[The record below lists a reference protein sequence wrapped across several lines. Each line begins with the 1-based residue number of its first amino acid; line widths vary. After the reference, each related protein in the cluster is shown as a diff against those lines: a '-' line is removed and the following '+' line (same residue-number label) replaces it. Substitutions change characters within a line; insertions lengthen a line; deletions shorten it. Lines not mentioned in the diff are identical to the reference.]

1 MQLAILIAVICAL
14 AQDESTAA
22 EPVGGALWRAALTLA
37 GALVAP
43 LAAALGSLR
52 LLRGLARDDGPS
64 PAECERVWSR
74 IQSLVLGM
82 WLAIVAATMYGLQ
95 WPRVVRTDWSLGA
108 WPLVDEILILLPV
121 LLPLVLYWSV
131 LHRLQ
136 IAAQDALLRTG
147 GARAGGAS
155 RPQSRLAAFLW
166 QNARHH
172 LALVVLPALIV
183 IGLQESL
190 TRIWP
195 TLATNSWW
203 IYPPMLAAML
213 ALMPVAL
220 RSIWRTSPLP
230 SGPLRERLVAICRA
244 QRVGVREIL
253 VWHTDGQ
260 IANAAVAGVL
270 RGLRYVFLT
279 DGLLARLSPAEV
291 EAVLR
296 HELGHITRCH
306 MLLRMLVLAL
316 PLVMWMAVKQ
326 AFPGFIHPLGE
337 RLAAA
342 GWSESMQISL
352 LVPAG
357 LAAYAILVVGRYSRW
372 LEHDADLAT
381 CVWPGG
387 QVDRAAAESFARAL
401 IKIVGRSRESRW
413 SLWLHPSTL
422 SRIAMLGQAIA
433 DPAWAARYR
442 RRLTLV
448 AAGIIALY
456 GLSSI
461 ILVAY
466 ASR

>member
-1 MQLAILIAVICAL
+1 M
-14 AQDESTAA
+14 
-22 EPVGGALWRAALTLA
+22 
-37 GALVAP
+37 
-43 LAAALGSLR
+43 
-52 LLRGLARDDGPS
+52 RGLARDDGPS

-108 WPLVDEILILLPV
+108 WPLVDEVLILLPV

-136 IAAQDALLRTG
+136 VAAQDALLRTS

-190 TRIWP
+190 TRVWP
-195 TLATNSWW
+195 PLATNGWW
-203 IYPPMLAAML
+203 IYLPMLAAML

-220 RSIWRTSPLP
+220 RNIWHTSPLP

-270 RGLRYVFLT
+270 RGLRYVFLS

-291 EAVLR
+291 EAVVR
-296 HELGHITRCH
+296 HELGHITRRH

-316 PLVMWMAVKQ
+316 PLVMWMAAKQ
-326 AFPGFIHPLGE
+326 AVPGLFDSLGE
-337 RLAAA
+337 RLAQA

-352 LVPAG
+352 LVPVG

-387 QVDRAAAESFARAL
+387 QIDRAAAESFARAL
-401 IKIVGRSRESRW
+401 IKIVGRGRESRW
-413 SLWLHPSTL
+413 SLWLHPSAL
-422 SRIAMLGQAIA
+422 SRIAVLGQAIA

-442 RRLTLV
+442 RQLEWLGAMV
-448 AAGIIALY
+448 VALY
-456 GLSSI
+456 ATAALALAVSSQ
-461 ILVAY
+461 
-466 ASR
+466 R

>member
-1 MQLAILIAVICAL
+1 VQLAILIAVICAL
-14 AQDESTAA
+14 AQGESTAG
-22 EPVGGALWRAALTLA
+22 EPVGGALWRTALTLA

-52 LLRGLARDDGPS
+52 LMRGLARDDGPS

-74 IQSLVLGM
+74 IQAIVLGM
-82 WLAIVAATMYGLQ
+82 WLAIVAATMYVLQ

-108 WPLVDEILILLPV
+108 WPLVDEILVLLPV
-121 LLPLVLYWSV
+121 LLPLVLFWSV
-131 LHRLQ
+131 MHRLQ
-136 IAAQDALLRTG
+136 VAAQNAH
-147 GARAGGAS
+147 ARASGAS
-155 RPQSRLAAFLW
+155 RPNSSLAAFLW

-172 LALVVLPALIV
+172 LALVVLPALVV

-190 TRIWP
+190 TRVWP
-195 TLATNSWW
+195 SLASNSWW
-203 IYPPMLAAML
+203 IYAPVLAAML
-213 ALMPVAL
+213 ILMPLAL

-230 SGPLRERLVAICRA
+230 AGPLRDRLVAICRA
-244 QRVGVREIL
+244 QCVGVRDIL

-279 DGLLARLSPAEV
+279 DGLLARLSPTEV

-296 HELGHITRCH
+296 HELGHITRRH
-306 MLLRMLVLAL
+306 MLLRMLALAL
-316 PLVMWMAVKQ
+316 PLVLWMAVKQ
-326 AFPGFIHPLGE
+326 SFPGLF
-337 RLAAA
+337 AALSDQLSRA
-342 GWSESMQISL
+342 GWSESLQLSL
-352 LVPAG
+352 FAPAG

-401 IKIVGRSRESRW
+401 VKIVGRGRESRW

-433 DPAWAARYR
+433 DPAWPARYR
-442 RRLTLV
+442 RRLSWV
-448 AAGIIALY
+448 AAMIIAM
-456 GLSSI
+456 
-461 ILVAY
+461 Y
-466 ASR
+466 ATAALAIAFV